1 MSTPFILKFSIPANS
16 NLTITLPINSYNG
29 ASIITNIEWDS
40 GVSNTNFTYT
50 YPQNTS
56 SLPIIKTVRITGTI
70 KWFGNGTHSWT
81 GANCLIEVTSFSDN
95 LVSLAGAF
103 NNATQLTIVPTSLPS
118 TVTNMNYMFAN
129 ATVFNHPIGS
139 WNTSAV
145 TTMSG
150 MFRNAQAFNQPI
162 DSWDTSKVTYM
173 DSMFLDAIAFNQ
185 SLNNWNTSAVTTM
198 SGMFQTAIAFNQSLN
213 KWDTSKVTQMEYMF
227 FNASTFNGEINS
239 WNTFAVTIM
248 YNMFMGASTFNQPLN
263 NWNTSNVTTM
273 ASMFENASAFNQ
285 PLNNWN
291 TSKVTTMS
299 YMFNGASAF
308 NQSINNW
315 NTSVVDNMSYMFQN
329 ASAFNQPLDN
339 WNTSNVINM
348 AAMFKNAPAFNQ
360 PLNNWNTSNVIY
372 MTAMFQNV
380 PAFNQPLNNWN
391 TSKVTS
397 MAAMFQNASAF
408 NQSINNWNTSKVTE
422 MYSMFQ
428 NASAFNQPISN
439 WSKKTSNTN
448 MNSMFQNASAF
459 NQQLSG
465 WTTTT
470 SMFTDA
476 TAYNNSLSIPPGI
489 PTNLTATAGN
499 TQVQLSW
506 TKPETAGGL
515 TITYVIQY
523 SSNNGSEWTTFN
535 YLTSSSTSA
544 TVTGLTNG
552 TSYIFKVGGTNSR
565 NINYS
570 TTSSSIIPEGPFAPT
585 ISTTTS
591 GNTQVSLSWT
601 IPTPSNNGGTDNT
614 DYIIQ
619 YSFNNGYTWSSPIS
633 TGSTTLNYTVT
644 GLSNGTS
651 YIFKVAAVN
660 NLGTGNY
667 STNLATV
674 APSGSFA
681 PTNLYVT
688 PGNSQVDLSWTAPTN
703 NGTIAIIGY
712 NIQYLT
718 GSGSTWSSPIS
729 TESTTLNYT
738 VTGLTNGTSYIFQVA
753 AVNSN
758 GTANYSANSS
768 IVIPDVL
775 PVAPTNL
782 TATAGDTQVV
792 LSWTTPIN
800 NGGSAITGYNIQ
812 YLTGSGTTWS
822 LLSIGSATNSYTV
835 TGLTYGYSYIFRV
848 AAVNSKG
855 TGSYSDQSPVTL
867 ATVPGAPTDLTATLG
882 DAQVSLTWSAPTS
895 NGGSDVTGYTIEYSL
910 DNGTWTIINDII
922 TTNYVIFELLNG
934 SQYRIKVKANNSVI
948 ANNQNYITIYATPD
962 VIPNAPTI
970 LTAIPGNTQVVL
982 SWVAPTSNGGTAII
996 NYIIEYSAN
1005 NENNWNIF
1013 TRTTSLTSTN
1023 DTIKGLVNG
1032 NSYKFRVFAVN
1043 NLGPGFYS
1051 NEFISIPDI
1060 IPDIPTD
1067 LTATPSN
1074 NNQVSLAWN
1083 APANNGGSDVTG
1095 YTIKYS
1101 SDNQITWSSP
1111 IETTDNSATIT
1122 GLTNNNTY
1130 IFNVAAVNN
1139 FGTGN
1144 YISTTI
1150 MPSTFSFDNSQTIT
1164 KTYLDEPFIIQ
1175 YPSTN
1180 DLDNFTYDFTS
1191 SNLNLIEI
1199 TTVDNILEIKVTI
1212 KGATTDYGDVVITAK
1227 RAATNKYWSGEKT
1240 IIIIVNKFNQQLQ
1253 SFNIDK
1259 VVNDNAFTIGQSEL
1273 KSLTNCAD
1281 NSTGVFT
1288 YEILSNGNTNT
1299 NTSVDSTGLI
1309 TWVNPGIVTLT
1320 AEQSADANYEKS
1332 SVNFTL
1338 TIEKI
1343 NLSLGIF
1350 NLSSE
1355 SIEYND
1361 KTFEVIIPE
1370 ITNIFGNDIFTYEF
1384 EVLPTEETNEQI
1396 ATYNSNTSKFDIH
1409 SVGSNKIKITR
1420 IATNYYSIATTEI
1433 DLSIVKSNPTFTLED
1448 ILVTFGQNPVNI
1460 NTPTSLDILATSET
1474 FIYTYTINDSI
1485 PIATINESNQLVI
1498 LSAGTT
1504 KIHVT
1509 RAETKYYSS
1518 KEIEV
1523 NLKIEK
1529 ALATFSFSFNNSQT
1543 ITKTFLV
1550 DNIFTIPYP
1559 TTTDIGD
1566 FTYEF
1571 TSSNPN
1577 LIEITTV
1584 DNNLGIKVTIKGATT
1599 DYGDVIITASRTAT
1613 TNYSFG
1619 EKTINIIVG
1628 KANTIINNIFINDKT
1643 MSNTVFTINEPTS
1656 NNPSRNFTYS
1666 ISNQYSNIAT
1676 ISKNIDESATITME
1690 NAGNFIIDV
1699 NQDGNKNFNPGSS
1712 QININVAKI
1721 DADFSNLNFGP
1732 IVFAPNLF
1740 ITINSDNYDNEIGTN
1755 IIFTSSNSNIAQ
1767 IIENIDQVTQIKSTM
1782 IEINNAG
1789 TTIITAKQ
1797 ESNGIYLE
1805 KTISYELNIKK
1816 ATGDFKFVFD
1826 NETNSTNLTKTYL
1839 VDNIFTIPYP
1849 TTTDIGDFT
1858 YEFTSSNPNLI
1869 EITTVD
1875 NNLGIKVTIKGA
1887 TTDYGDVII
1896 TAKRNN
1902 SNNYN
1907 ELSQSIQLSIEK
1919 STQELKTITIDKE
1932 INIESLNLTQIWLR
1946 ENLNN
1951 VSTRLF
1957 NLSLVNTQSTIVTIS
1972 NSNDNSFTI
1981 GLNSIGQVKIL
1992 ATQLA
1997 NYDFN
2002 ESTVEITLNVNKIN
2016 REINAFNNSPLEFK
2030 FNHGDFTLEETVES
2044 NIFRDNSFT
2053 YDFEVLEE
2061 QEFIEYNTI
2070 NNNFKILGVGTN
2082 IIKITRNESEYHT
2095 EATKTITV
2103 TIVQADSVFTFNDN
2117 WNINKFY
2124 TDNDFNLINYV
2135 STNDIQDEIH
2145 PFEYTFAISS
2155 IDSNP
2160 IVAEIKNNSQIHI
2173 IDVGQSLI
2181 TVTRKETLNYL
2192 PENKTTRLI
2201 IAPANPTFT
2210 GGTQQNISKTFTD
2223 KTYQIIPNTP
2233 DTNKDN
2239 SSFEYTYQTSNE
2251 KIASVN
2257 LTGLVTFNK
2266 SGNVV
2271 ITVTRNSTSYFNAG
2285 TIEYN
2290 LTIGKSDS
2298 GFSISNISDNNIEKT
2313 FGDPNFTFNP
2323 INTISGNKINTGKI
2337 TYQVQVIDKNVV
2349 QMKGNQMIILRSES
2363 TKINVKQE
2371 SDANYIESSKEITV
2385 TINKKTP
2392 SLSDFYSNGI
2402 SKKIGDKPFIIVQPK
2417 SNSLGKF
2424 TYESSDTSIA
2434 TIDTNGLVNI
2444 MDLGTA
2450 KITAKQD
2457 FNVWFNEGSINT
2469 TLYIKKIPQ
2478 LSDFNTIIKQIG
2490 TETFQII
2497 PPKSD
2502 SLGNFTYF
2510 SSDSSIATIN
2520 GNQITIV
2527 GAGRAFIKAVQSEN
2541 LIYGSGEIYTTLIV
2555 YSSGLNLSN
2564 LNLSGA
2570 NMSYLNLSGFNFE
2583 NSNMYNVNLLGANLS
2598 GANLTKANL
2607 TKANLQL
2614 AKLTKLELAGADLT
2628 GVDMSLT
2635 ELVGTSY
2642 KLTNRSNILPYGW
2655 YYDKKTLTM
2664 LKPLRETLSE
2674 ESLYTYLNNKLNSIT
2689 ESNTY
2694 LKHIINNNIYS
2705 NMLPN
2710 LDNIVIPA
2718 YQNQIYDYDGL
2729 IYINPIINK
2738 DWKIEYTIPNSQIQ
2752 IIIEI
2757 PQNINKLIIG
2767 IKLPSE
2773 FKLGN
2778 KKFNGRDIL
2787 LSILVLPINESNQI
2801 IQNSNSNVNILINIL
2816 SSSNNYTLLCSSSN
2830 PNNNV
2835 KSQIKDNNSYKF
2847 IMGSFGE
2854 FLLTDYFVFD
2864 TVW

>member
-360 PLNNWNTSNVIY
+360 PLNNWNTS
-372 MTAMFQNV
+372 
-380 PAFNQPLNNWN
+380 
-391 TSKVTS
+391 KVTS

-552 TSYIFKVGGTNSR
+552 TSYIFKVRGTNSR

-982 SWVAPTSNGGTAII
+982 SWVAPTSNGGTAIT
-996 NYIIEYSAN
+996 NYKIEYSAN

-1227 RAATNKYWSGEKT
+1227 RAATNKYWS
-1240 IIIIVNKFNQQLQ
+1240 
-1253 SFNIDK
+1253 
-1259 VVNDNAFTIGQSEL
+1259 
-1273 KSLTNCAD
+1273 
-1281 NSTGVFT
+1281 
-1288 YEILSNGNTNT
+1288 
-1299 NTSVDSTGLI
+1299 
-1309 TWVNPGIVTLT
+1309 
-1320 AEQSADANYEKS
+1320 
-1332 SVNFTL
+1332 
-1338 TIEKI
+1338 
-1343 NLSLGIF
+1343 
-1350 NLSSE
+1350 
-1355 SIEYND
+1355 
-1361 KTFEVIIPE
+1361 
-1370 ITNIFGNDIFTYEF
+1370 
-1384 EVLPTEETNEQI
+1384 
-1396 ATYNSNTSKFDIH
+1396 
-1409 SVGSNKIKITR
+1409 
-1420 IATNYYSIATTEI
+1420 
-1433 DLSIVKSNPTFTLED
+1433 
-1448 ILVTFGQNPVNI
+1448 
-1460 NTPTSLDILATSET
+1460 
-1474 FIYTYTINDSI
+1474 
-1485 PIATINESNQLVI
+1485 
-1498 LSAGTT
+1498 
-1504 KIHVT
+1504 
-1509 RAETKYYSS
+1509 
-1518 KEIEV
+1518 
-1523 NLKIEK
+1523 
-1529 ALATFSFSFNNSQT
+1529 
-1543 ITKTFLV
+1543 
-1550 DNIFTIPYP
+1550 
-1559 TTTDIGD
+1559 
-1566 FTYEF
+1566 
-1571 TSSNPN
+1571 
-1577 LIEITTV
+1577 
-1584 DNNLGIKVTIKGATT
+1584 
-1599 DYGDVIITASRTAT
+1599 
-1613 TNYSFG
+1613 G

-2173 IDVGQSLI
+2173 TDVGQSLI

-2192 PENKTTRLI
+2192 PENKTTKLI
-2201 IAPANPTFT
+2201 IAPANSTFT
-2210 GGTQQNISKTFTD
+2210 GGTQQYISKTFTD

-2251 KIASVN
+2251 KIALVN

-2337 TYQVQVIDKNVV
+2337 TYQVIDKSVV
-2349 QMKGNQMIILRSES
+2349 QMKGNQMIILRSGS

-2385 TINKKTP
+2385 TINIKTP

-2450 KITAKQD
+2450 EITAKQD
-2457 FNVWFNEGSINT
+2457 FNVWFNKGSINT